1 VTRDRRHRRD
11 DDHYAVEEHV
21 SAETACENLHNALPR
36 KRHAGGG
43 RGLPCYTIGQSSWTH
58 WPSARRRTSWPAVM
72 TTPHSP
78 QTMPGACASL
88 SSTSEPASSS
98 CSGACSGRAPPR
110 SSKQA
115 LLDLAASEIRRGCHV
130 CLLQPGRCNQADPS
144 VPPHRLPRRDPGVAV
159 GRPRRPEANE
169 MPAGGNGHSP
179 DVSGHS

>member
-1 VTRDRRHRRD
+1 VTRDRRHRRY
-11 DDHYAVEEHV
+11 DDHYAET
-21 SAETACENLHNALPR
+21 SAFPR
-36 KRHAGGG
+36 KRLVKICTKHF
-43 RGLPCYTIGQSSWTH
+43 RGNATPVIPGSACYTTGQNSWTH
-58 WPSARRRTSWPAVM
+58 VPSARRRTSWPAVM

-144 VPPHRLPRRDPGVAV
+144 VPPHRLPRRDPGAAV